1 MKNLSPLDKAAAAVI
16 LVVAVLIGVVILVA
30 GQAGVRVTAS
40 SFEGGL
46 IGPLQIITLTFSEPV
61 DPAMAESLFDIQPS
75 MNGTFRWVDSRT
87 LQFASALPFELDTV
101 YKLTLRSGVL
111 SQEQHKLKN
120 DLSWNFQVRPPL
132 VAYLNTQNQQSSI
145 WVTDLNN
152 TLPQPLTDESVKVIG
167 FDSSRDGE
175 FIVFYS
181 TNAQG
186 GIDLWRVSRAG
197 NDMAVLM
204 DCGRDRC
211 TAPAISPD
219 GMRVAYS
226 RELAGPGPDLP
237 YGSPRVWVLD
247 LQSGQNAPV
256 YEDQQ
261 VLGYNPTWSPSGT
274 QLASYDGLADQIRL
288 LDMES
293 GSQYIFPSNTGGP
306 VTWSPEGTKFLF
318 TEAEQTEA
326 GIRTLVRMADLALND
341 SYVLIGSEDD
351 MDYGY
356 HSMIWSP
363 VDASAVLLGMR
374 AGGDDPAQVFWLFNP
389 GRLDGIII
397 ADQPDYAYN
406 SPRWDVWGDSLVFQQ
421 FKLKGVYKPE
431 IGVWSSGMSEPRVIA
446 EGLMPHWLP

>member
-197 NDMAVLM
+197 YDMAVLM

-306 VTWSPEGTKFLF
+306 VT
-318 TEAEQTEA
+318 
-326 GIRTLVRMADLALND
+326 
-341 SYVLIGSEDD
+341 
-351 MDYGY
+351 
-356 HSMIWSP
+356 
-363 VDASAVLLGMR
+363 
-374 AGGDDPAQVFWLFNP
+374 
-389 GRLDGIII
+389 
-397 ADQPDYAYN
+397 
-406 SPRWDVWGDSLVFQQ
+406 
-421 FKLKGVYKPE
+421 
-431 IGVWSSGMSEPRVIA
+431 
-446 EGLMPHWLP
+446 

>member
-1 MKNLSPLDKAAAAVI
+1 MKNLSPLDKAAAAVM
-16 LVVAVLIGVVILVA
+16 LVVAGLIVVVILFA

-75 MNGTFRWVDSRT
+75 MEGTFRWVDSRT
-87 LQFASALPFELDTV
+87 LQFASAQPFELGTV
-101 YKLTLRSGVL
+101 YELTLRSGIL
-111 SQEQHKLKN
+111 SQDQHELKH
-120 DLSWNFQVRPPL
+120 DVSWDFQIRPPL

-145 WVTDLNN
+145 WVTDLSAAQ
-152 TLPQPLTDESVKVIG
+152 TRPLTDESVKVIG

-175 FIVFYS
+175 FIIFYS
-181 TNAQG
+181 TNIQG

-261 VLGYNPTWSPSGT
+261 VLGYNPIWSPSGT

-293 GSQYIFPSNTGGP
+293 GSQYIFPSNTGGSM
-306 VTWSPEGTKFLF
+306 TWSPDGTKFLF
-318 TEAEQTEA
+318 TEAEQSEA
-326 GIRTLVRMADLALND
+326 GVRTLVRMADLALND
-341 SYVLIGSEDD
+341 SYILIGSEDD

-363 VDASAVLLGMR
+363 VDASVVLLGMR
-374 AGGDDPAQVFWLFNP
+374 AGGDDPSQVFWLFNP
-389 GRLDGIII
+389 GLLDGVII

-421 FKLKGVYKPE
+421 FKLKGSYKPE
-431 IGVWSSGMSEPRVIA
+431 IGVWSSGMSESRVIA